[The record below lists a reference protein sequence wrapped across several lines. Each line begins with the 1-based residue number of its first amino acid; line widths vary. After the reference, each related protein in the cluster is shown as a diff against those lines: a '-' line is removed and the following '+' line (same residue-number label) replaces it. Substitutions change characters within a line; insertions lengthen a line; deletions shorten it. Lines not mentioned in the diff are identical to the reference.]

1 MLENGMTPDE
11 ITKITDAVEKKIEK
25 TVNGKIAAVHDIL
38 VKQNETM
45 DAFITKVD
53 NHIERVEPAIKSFEE
68 SVVFKAEVG
77 KIGERTMLYAK
88 IIGAI
93 GVIVLAIKFGIVEIL
108 NYKP

>member
-1 MLENGMTPDE
+1 MNPDE
-11 ITKITDAVEKKIEK
+11 LKIVTDAVERKMEVL
-25 TVNGKIAAVHDIL
+25 VNGKIDRLHTIL
-38 VKQNETM
+38 EKQNETM
-45 DAFITKVD
+45 DSFVKKVD
-53 NHIERVEPAIKSFEE
+53 AHIVRVEPAINSFEE
-68 SVVFKAEVG
+68 SMAFKAEVG